1 MGTVVIDSGVMIAI
15 LDAAD
20 VHHAAASSAVVELGR
35 SSDLI
40 LPASAYSELMVH
52 PQADG
57 WDEVALTEAFIDAL
71 PARVEPIDRKIAL
84 AAAQLRARFGRALR
98 LPDALVLGTAIALRA
113 DVVLTTDS
121 RWPETGV
128 VTRVVKAG

>member
-20 VHHAAASSAVVELGR
+20 IHHAAARSAVVELGR
-35 SSDLI
+35 SADLV

-52 PQADG
+52 PHADG
-57 WDEVALTEAFIDAL
+57 PDEVAHAEAFIEAL
-71 PARVEPIDRKIAL
+71 PARIEPIDRAVAL

-113 DVVLTTDS
+113 DLVLTTDS

-128 VTRVVKAG
+128 ATRVVKAG

>member
-20 VHHAAASSAVVELGR
+20 VHHAAARRAIIELGR
-35 SSDLI
+35 SADLV

-57 WDEVALTEAFIDAL
+57 PEEVAHTDAFIESL
-71 PARVEPIDRKIAL
+71 PARIEPIDRAVAL

-98 LPDALVLGTAIALRA
+98 LPDALVLGTALTLRA
-113 DVVLTTDS
+113 DLVLTTNA

-128 VTRVVKAG
+128 ATRVLRAG